1 MTERI
6 KLHDIV
12 QIRDSHSY
20 MERLVG
26 WDNSG
31 EAWEYCLESGDE
43 THWVGWRPVTSDLD
57 FPVKPSEVP
66 Q

>member
-6 KLHDIV
+6 KLHEITH
-12 QIRDSHSY
+12 IRDNFTY
-20 MERLVG
+20 AETLVG
-26 WDNSG
+26 WDDSG
-31 EAWEYCLESGDE
+31 EAWEYCLEAGECES
-43 THWVGWRPVTSDLD
+43 WVGWRPVTSDLD